1 MLVPL
6 PELTDWQYELGGV
19 LMGAGTPVQVM
30 ETTGLGRP
38 PVRDND
44 ADQPSM
50 DGAFAGPDYYAAR
63 QVQFDA
69 AVRIPGDPAACH
81 DVVAALQAS
90 ADDPLV
96 RLGGGVTMPLRIKRP
111 GRPVKVLN
119 GRLRRVDPEF
129 KQVIHGYVPLDL
141 EFIATDPTY
150 YADEETTTEIPLGWL
165 TGGGF
170 AAPVVAP
177 IFVQSGT
184 TAADR
189 PGWVTNQG
197 TTPAW
202 PVIRITGPVAT
213 VTVTHVA
220 SGRQLSMPTLN
231 LTSSSQWV
239 EVDTRPGYRAV
250 RRENGGN
257 ASTLLSPSSRV
268 DLFSLPPGQSEMR
281 WTGFDNTNT
290 ARMRL
295 TWRDA
300 YTAL

>member
-1 MLVPL
+1 MPL
-6 PELTDWQYELGGV
+6 PELMDWQYELGGV
-19 LMGAGTPVQVM
+19 LMGAGTPVQVI

-50 DGAFAGPDYYAAR
+50 DGAFAGPDYYSAR

-81 DVVAALQAS
+81 DIVAALQAG
-90 ADDPLV
+90 ADDPAV
-96 RLGGGVTMPLRIKRP
+96 RLTGGATMALRMKRP
-111 GRPVKVLN
+111 GRPVKRLN
-119 GRLRRVDPEF
+119 GRLRKVDPEYA
-129 KQVIHGYVPLDL
+129 QVIHGYVPLDI
-141 EFIATDPTY
+141 EFAATDPTL

-170 AAPVVAP
+170 KAPVTAP
-177 IFVQSGT
+177 IYVQSGT

-189 PGWVTNQG
+189 PGWVINQG
-197 TTPAW
+197 TGDAW
-202 PVIRITGPVAT
+202 PVIRINGPVAT
-213 VTVTHVA
+213 VTITHVA
-220 SGRQLSMPTLN
+220 SGHQLVLPTLN
-231 LTSSSQWV
+231 LTSSNQWV
-239 EVDTRPGYRAV
+239 EIDTRPGYRTV
-250 RRENGGN
+250 TRETGGN
-257 ASTLLSPSSRV
+257 AAALLSPTSRI

-281 WTGFDNTNT
+281 WTGYDNTNT